1 MHARTGGG
9 GEVEGTIRTIL
20 RPLSSCSNFLLL
32 LIRTMIHDVAET
44 LTRSNIMRN
53 PSMTMTSITIM
64 VAVLGNWSL
73 VLSGLLDVVPFPSSV
88 SFIALDSGMNEC
100 QY

>member
-1 MHARTGGG
+1 
-9 GEVEGTIRTIL
+9 
-20 RPLSSCSNFLLL
+20 
-32 LIRTMIHDVAET
+32 
-44 LTRSNIMRN
+44 
-53 PSMTMTSITIM
+53 MTMTSITIM